1 MFGWS
6 HIMAQQAR
14 YKDLLREAERYRLI
28 CQVLAGRGKCDR
40 FWYRALTWLGQRLVA
55 WGCRLQERYGVAA
68 TVVHPS
74 ACQPTLANR

>member
-14 YKDLLREAERYRLI
+14 YADLQREAEKARFVR
-28 CQVLAGRGKCDR
+28 QALAGHGERGR
-40 FWYRALTWLGQRLVA
+40 LTRQALAWLGQRLVA
-55 WGCRLQERYGVAA
+55 WGCRLQERYSPAA
-68 TVVHPS
+68 GVVHPS